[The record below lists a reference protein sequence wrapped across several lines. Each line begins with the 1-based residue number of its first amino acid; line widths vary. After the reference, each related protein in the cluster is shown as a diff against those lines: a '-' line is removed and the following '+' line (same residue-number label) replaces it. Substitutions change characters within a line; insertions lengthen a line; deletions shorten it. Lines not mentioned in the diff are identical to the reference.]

1 MVTGSK
7 CRRRSTL
14 VEKSVESADTLGR
27 DRSLTK
33 QSSCVFNQLPRP
45 RLERVFGRRSALFS
59 GVGGDQML
67 EERAWVSQMG
77 RNAVTYMV
85 KEFSAGIAAATP
97 VGKTFLAMF
106 EQVLKTDL
114 TGVFFT
120 IQPGAPQTEQ
130 EVPRRQL

>member
-1 MVTGSK
+1 
-7 CRRRSTL
+7 
-14 VEKSVESADTLGR
+14 
-27 DRSLTK
+27 
-33 QSSCVFNQLPRP
+33 
-45 RLERVFGRRSALFS
+45 
-59 GVGGDQML
+59 ML
-67 EERAWVSQMG
+67 EERVWVSQVG

-114 TGVFFT
+114 TGVFST